1 MFALRSMAAGSFLLK
16 GLLKK
21 SRLLRR
27 PAPIELRPTPNWCW
41 TARNDTKGIF
51 QVIASDSKNQAAI
64 SKLCSWT
71 FSTDPLR
78 GNDKGDGNAK
88 CMS

>member
-51 QVIASDSKNQAAI
+51 RSSRAI
-64 SKLCSWT
+64 RRIRRQSQNFALGLFQQTLCAGMT
-71 FSTDPLR
+71 R
-78 GNDKGDGNAK
+78 GMAMPNV
-88 CMS
+88 